1 MDDHCSRLWEI
12 DPYREGRLGH
22 ADAKSFERHLV
33 ACEACRTQLKR
44 DERLGELARAL
55 PDDGP
60 TELGLRRLRGRVL
73 RDVATGVAPPAPRR
87 LRAGL
92 AALVLGVGLAAAAWA
107 LTTQRAPPAP
117 DGTVRLTTLPQ
128 APATNEAK
136 SAPSAEA
143 FAGAV
148 VPSGVARWS
157 QTRAQG
163 LEQVVLE
170 EGKLRLHVRP
180 QVVGERFLVM
190 LPDGELEVRGT
201 TFEVNVE
208 RGATTRVHVDDGVVD
223 LRLRGREPRRLG
235 EGETWNVAASAGS
248 ASAPAGR
255 TAPATPAT
263 RSSAAAVSEAGEAY
277 SAAIALLSEGRND
290 AAAAAFHAFVLS
302 EPRAPQAEDASFLE
316 AVALARMGRGDAAAL
331 AAEHHLASFP
341 ASFHRREAA
350 ILVARAA
357 VHRGECGKA
366 RALLA
371 PWTGQSPD
379 ADAEAT
385 LRPCE
390 GQ

>member
-1 MDDHCSRLWEI
+1 MDALCSRLWEI
-12 DPYREGRLGH
+12 DPYREGRLGN

-73 RDVATGVAPPAPRR
+73 RDAATGVAPPAPRR

-107 LTTQRAPPAP
+107 LTTRHAPPAP
-117 DGTVRLTTLPQ
+117 DGTLHLTTLPQ
-128 APATNEAK
+128 APAPDEAK

-143 FAGAV
+143 LAGAV
-148 VPSGVARWS
+148 VPSGAARWS

-163 LEQVVLE
+163 VEQVVLD
-170 EGKLRLHVRP
+170 EGMLRLHVRP

-223 LRLRGREPRRLG
+223 VRLRGREPRRLG
-235 EGETWNVAASAGS
+235 DGETWNVATSAGN
-248 ASAPAGR
+248 ASTPAGR
-255 TAPATPAT
+255 TAPAS
-263 RSSAAAVSEAGEAY
+263 RSSAAAVNEGGEAY
-277 SAAIALLSEGRND
+277 SAAIALLGEGRND
-290 AAAAAFHAFVLS
+290 EAAAAFHAFVLS

-316 AVALARMGRGDAAAL
+316 AVALARMGRSDAAAL

-341 ASFHRREAA
+341 ASFHLREAA

-371 PWTGQSPD
+371 PWMGPSSD

-385 LRPCE
+385 LRACE